1 MPGDSQPQPKKKTKR
16 PPKLPKPTVEDVGE
30 MNVPPLGKKIPLN
43 QKRADL
49 FAKEYVKD
57 FNSPHALMRLG
68 WCRNLIDA
76 KDEARRFLDYPRVHH
91 ALSAL
96 IYGQDG
102 VIAEKTLIMNKLWE
116 EANTA
121 REGSTRLG
129 ALSKLASYLGMDPSA
144 QKLNGDTQKEPAP
157 VEAISDATLKEFAQR
172 FKKAYA

>member
-1 MPGDSQPQPKKKTKR
+1 MPGEAKKTTKKKVAR
-16 PPKLPKPTVEDVGE
+16 PPKQPKPRVDDIGE

-49 FAKEYVKD
+49 FAKEYTKD
-57 FNSPHALMRLG
+57 FNAVHALMRLG
-68 WCRNLIDA
+68 WCRNIIGA
-76 KDEARRFLDYPRVHH
+76 KEEAQRFLDYPRVHH

-102 VIAEKTLIMNKLWE
+102 IIAERTLIMNKLWE

-129 ALSKLASYLGMDPSA
+129 ALKSLATFLGMDPNNQSGQTDSDDEPDPIPITDA
-144 QKLNGDTQKEPAP
+144 Q
-157 VEAISDATLKEFAQR
+157 IKEFKKR
-172 FKKAYA
+172 FKKDYA